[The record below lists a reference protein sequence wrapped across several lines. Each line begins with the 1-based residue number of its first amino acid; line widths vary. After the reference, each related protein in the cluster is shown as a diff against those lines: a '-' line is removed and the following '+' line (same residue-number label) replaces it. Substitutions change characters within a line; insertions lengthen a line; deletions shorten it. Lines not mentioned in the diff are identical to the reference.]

1 MRNMHYR
8 WLPLCLSLIATTTVF
23 SQDRIY
29 FQNDTKDGKVVD
41 ITTDKIKFQ
50 DPKREGSVVTVAR
63 NKVLVLFNS
72 AGHFLSVPKLTDDG
86 EQSQFMIKQFISD
99 PAGASEQ
106 TDKLITLQ
114 NDIINCHIEAEEKKT
129 LKFSTAEGQKQINKS
144 ALAVIIYKDGTHKVI
159 SDVKK
164 AVEPLGAVQ
173 LSLALSRVATPAKTE
188 DKKEEVAATTEPAVQ
203 PVTATPAADTA
214 VKTSTPEPAAATTTA
229 KVDSA
234 ATNTTAA
241 PAGAAEKTGKQ
252 QIEELGEVKFEEYE
266 RKALEKTN
274 DLKVYIQQLCDRSLE
289 WTDANKFIDQAV
301 NLFVDENAKVETSS
315 INNTNIVKYKIR
327 EYLRRIKLIQ
337 YDKVEI
343 EWTNVQYV
351 SKLRKGPD
359 GNYYGI
365 IAFEQTFKGY
375 SGDNQLQYSD
385 VTRKNIEVVLKTYNR
400 NVEGKS
406 VPTWDVFLSE
416 IKVVSTKA

>member
-8 WLPLCLSLIATTTVF
+8 WLSLCLCLVATTTVF

-29 FQNDTKDGKVVD
+29 LQNDTKDGKVVD
-41 ITTDKIKFQ
+41 ITADKIKFQ

-63 NKVLVLFNS
+63 NKVLLLFNN
-72 AGHFLSVPKLTDDG
+72 AGHFLVIPKLTDDG
-86 EQSQFMIKQFISD
+86 EQSQFMIKDFIN
-99 PAGASEQ
+99 AVATGGEQ

-114 NDIINCHIEAEEKKT
+114 HDVINCHIEAEEIKT
-129 LKFSTAEGQKQINKS
+129 VKFSTAEGQKQINKS
-144 ALAVIIYKDGTHKVI
+144 ALAVIIYKDGQHKVI
-159 SDVKK
+159 PDVKK
-164 AVEPLGAVQ
+164 VVEPLGAVQ
-173 LSLALSRVATPAKTE
+173 LSLALSRNTTPTKAE
-188 DKKEEVAATTEPAVQ
+188 EKKEEVAATEPVVQ
-203 PVTATPAADTA
+203 PVTATPAVDTA
-214 VKTSTPEPAAATTTA
+214 VKTTTTTTTEPT
-229 KVDSA
+229 VDSA
-234 ATNTTAA
+234 VATSTAT
-241 PAGAAEKTGKQ
+241 PAGATEKTGKQ

-274 DLKVYIQQLCDRSLE
+274 DLKIYIQQLCDRSLE

-301 NLFVDENAKVETSS
+301 NLFVDENARVETSTTTSQS
-315 INNTNIVKYKIR
+315 ITRYKIR

-365 IAFEQTFKGY
+365 ITFEQTFKGY

-416 IKVVSTKA
+416 IKVISTKA